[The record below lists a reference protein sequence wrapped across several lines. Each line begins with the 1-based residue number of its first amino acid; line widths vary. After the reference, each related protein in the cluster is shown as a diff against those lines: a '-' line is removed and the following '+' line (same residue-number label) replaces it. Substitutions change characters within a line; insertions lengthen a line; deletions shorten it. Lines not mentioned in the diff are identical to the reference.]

1 MLMLM
6 LIPMLM
12 LMLMLFAASQWK
24 EMSSHTHTA
33 KHAIMS
39 RVVVVVDTPLVV
51 AVVVDAAPDVLSQ
64 RAPNNLYV
72 LLQRFIIVL
81 CG

>member
-1 MLMLM
+1 ML
-6 LIPMLM
+6 PV
-12 LMLMLFAASQWK
+12 SGKKCQ
-24 EMSSHTHTA
+24 HTHTHTYTS

-39 RVVVVVDTPLVV
+39 RVVVAAPF